1 MSPAMQKPVPMRSTA
16 MGNLYVVT
24 LLFNSDLAEKLREV
38 ILTNQGQRGTSVM
51 ILDFFSEPYILSIIS
66 IVTGT

>member
-1 MSPAMQKPVPMRSTA
+1 

-51 ILDFFSEPYILSIIS
+51 ILEELGLAVIS
-66 IVTGT
+66 IACNKKDFISST